1 MSTPDLAA
9 SGAATPDD
17 AASVSQPAA
26 SPHRP
31 GRHRRASPWPR
42 RIRSAIPVAAVTAF
56 ITTAVVA
63 NTLTAHLGLI
73 AVGFGLTATAGT
85 WTAGLTLTLRDVV
98 HDTWGRAGVF
108 AAIAAAALAS
118 AGTAGPRLAIASGV
132 AFAASELADLT
143 VYTPLRRHGWAR
155 AVLASNTVGAVVDS
169 LIFLTLAGFP
179 TAAMPGQL
187 VAKATATL
195 AVVIPVV
202 AVRAVLRHRIRSG
215 PESAHA
221 ARLVADPRAGEPW
234 GNDLHHVQWSAW
246 IRS

>member
-1 MSTPDLAA
+1 MSTPDLAPTGA
-9 SGAATPDD
+9 STPRDATFVTP
-17 AASVSQPAA
+17 PAV
-26 SPHRP
+26 PPRRP

-42 RIRSAIPVAAVTAF
+42 RFRGAIPVAAVTAF

-63 NTLTAHLGLI
+63 NTLTAHLGLV

-85 WTAGLTLTLRDVV
+85 WTAGLALTLRDVV
-98 HDTWGRAGVF
+98 HDTWGRAAVF

-132 AFAASELADLT
+132 AFAASELADLA
-143 VYTPLRRHGWAR
+143 VYTPLRRRGWIR

-169 LIFLTLAGFP
+169 LLFLTLAGFP
-179 TAAMPGQL
+179 IAAMPGQL

-202 AVRAVLRHRIRSG
+202 VVSAVLRHRFR
-215 PESAHA
+215 P
-221 ARLVADPRAGEPW
+221 ARA
-234 GNDLHHVQWSAW
+234 
-246 IRS
+246 